1 VRSRQFIYILFA
13 ISLVGILGFSY
24 ISETPIGKCYKR
36 GFISSTNQKY
46 YIYPEKIVIQPW
58 RGQHHVYGIFM
69 IPNGYIHDYLLQF
82 NLPDNTNY
90 CGTVYYGSNTQLDG
104 INVQSGNYL
113 VKGYVNTR
121 LAFWLIVQGKLNYL
135 QETSNWRLGYV
146 KKE

>member
-24 ISETPIGKCYKR
+24 ISEKPIGRCYKR

-69 IPNGYIHDYLLQF
+69 IPNGYIYDYLLQF
-82 NLPDNTNY
+82 KLPENTTY
-90 CGTVYYGSNTQLDG
+90 CGTVYFVTRTQLDG
-104 INVQSGNYL
+104 INAQPGNYL

-121 LAFWLIVQGKLNYL
+121 LALWLMVQGKLNHL
-135 QETSNWRLGYV
+135 QQTSNWRLGYV
-146 KKE
+146 KEE